1 MHTREIAT
9 HLLSSIAALA
19 LVGVAATAYAD
30 EKNPAVEACVGKTEG
45 APCSSQRVTQ
55 LPSGEAAPKSEPG
68 TCQPD
73 QCCEL
78 DYSQGSPPKS
88 NCGPCLACKPGVP
101 TTNGGGEGAVG
112 DTHVEPPRGDEG
124 GPPATEPSKKGCA
137 IGSDSF
143 GTAAL
148 VVVVAIAIR
157 RRRP

>member
-19 LVGVAATAYAD
+19 LVGAAATAYAD

-45 APCSSQRVTQ
+45 APCSSQRIVQ

-101 TTNGGGEGAVG
+101 VPTSGGDAGAS
-112 DTHVEPPRGDEG
+112 DTHVEPPRGEEG
-124 GPPATEPSKKGCA
+124 GPPPTEPSKKGCA
-137 IGSDSF
+137 IGADSF
-143 GTAAL
+143 GTGAL
-148 VVVVAIAIR
+148 MVVFAIAIR
-157 RRRP
+157 RRR